1 MNLLL
6 KIFTAE
12 NSSVGYTLVT
22 SGASCKASGFGRIT
36 SLADCQTAPQELG
49 LSFTPKGS
57 GDKPNRPQG
66 CYLRSGGHLW
76 YNTNGQSTAPCDS
89 QSNCVCKSGKCY
101 DFGLMIRI
109 KDQITLKEKFT
120 IHSGYMVHSFAPQKL
135 TI

>member
-49 LSFTPKGS
+49 ISVTPKGTVDS
-57 GDKPNRPQG
+57 SFDPPG
-66 CYLRSGGHLW
+66 CYLKFDGDLW
-76 YNTNGQSTAPCDS
+76 YNVNGQSTAPCDS
-89 QSNCVCKSGKCY
+89 QSNCVCKSGK
-101 DFGLMIRI
+101 L
-109 KDQITLKEKFT
+109 
-120 IHSGYMVHSFAPQKL
+120 
-135 TI
+135 